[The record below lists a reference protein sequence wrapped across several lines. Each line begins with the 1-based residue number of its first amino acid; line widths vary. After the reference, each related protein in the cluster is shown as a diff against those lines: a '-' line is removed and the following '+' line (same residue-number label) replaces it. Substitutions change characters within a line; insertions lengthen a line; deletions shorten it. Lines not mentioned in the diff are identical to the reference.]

1 MFLSQFYPNAYIED
15 VYSINYEE
23 LYEIGFRGLI
33 FDIDNTLVPH
43 GKESNETVDN
53 LFVRLHK
60 LGFKTLLLSNNCESR
75 IKQFNANINTLYIHN
90 ANKPS
95 PNGFA
100 DALKALEL
108 NKQNTLVI
116 GDQIFT
122 DILGAN
128 RAGIKSILVKYIG
141 YYNNEWKG
149 FRRIA
154 EALILLFFRFS
165 KKSDL
170 KLNTN

>member
-1 MFLSQFYPNAYIED
+1 MFLSRFYPNAYIED

-23 LYEIGFRGLI
+23 LYDIGYRGII

-43 GKESNETVDN
+43 GKESNEAVDD
-53 LFVRLHK
+53 LFVRLHNI
-60 LGFKTLLLSNNCESR
+60 GFKTLLLSNNSDSR
-75 IKQFNANINTLYIHN
+75 INQFNANINTLYIHN

-95 PNGFA
+95 PKSFV
-100 DALKALEL
+100 DALNILEM

-141 YYNNEWKG
+141 YYNKEWKG
-149 FRRIA
+149 YRRMA
-154 EALILLFFRFS
+154 EALILLFYQFS
-165 KKSDL
+165 KKNDL